1 MNVHE
6 QVLKSMHEMAGK
18 FAKAGVT
25 LQMPPASNVT
35 LGTRYREIDA
45 GKMLSAEVRFDPKFT
60 NPMHVFQGGFLCA
73 IFDEVY
79 GPLSYMA
86 SDRPVVTIE
95 MSTTFLRPF
104 TQRDEFIVVRAEVV
118 AKSRSLLVLKA
129 EARNKKGKLIA
140 TSTSHSLI
148 ATDES
153 LKRKPQDSSSTT
165 GESSNI

>member
-6 QVLKSMHEMAGK
+6 QVLKSMHEMAQK
-18 FAKAGVT
+18 FAKAGIT
-25 LQMPPASNVT
+25 LQMPPASNLT
-35 LGTRYREIDA
+35 LGTRYTEIDT
-45 GKMLSAEVRFDPKFT
+45 GKMLAAEVRFDPKFT

-86 SDRPVVTIE
+86 SERPVVTIE

-104 TQRDEFIVVRAEVV
+104 TERDEFVVVRAEVV

-148 ATDES
+148 ATDEN
-153 LKRKPQDSSSTT
+153 LKRKSQDGAALTAGEPQ
-165 GESSNI
+165 